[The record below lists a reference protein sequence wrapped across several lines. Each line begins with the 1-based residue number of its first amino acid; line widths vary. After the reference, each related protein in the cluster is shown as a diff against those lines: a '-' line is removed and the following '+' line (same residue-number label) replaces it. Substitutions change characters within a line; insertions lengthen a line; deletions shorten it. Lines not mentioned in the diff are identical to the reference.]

1 MIPLTQKVHHSLE
14 ARFRGQPHLKA
25 IDATVGNGHDTLFLA
40 QMVGKTG
47 QVWGFDIQAT
57 AIERTAN
64 RLRQAGVIPGSFE
77 AGSPGVVLYQASHA
91 EVLDKLPLEHF
102 GSTIDIILFN
112 LGYLPGGDKTL
123 ITRTDATLQAL
134 DASLQLL
141 APGGVLSVLAYP
153 GHVGG
158 DAETQAV
165 QDWFQRLPPDEFLNK
180 PKLRVVSSS
189 EFENPDRSPR
199 WFECQRHGE
208 H

>member
-14 ARFRGQPHLKA
+14 ARFRGQSHLRA

-40 QMVGKTG
+40 QLVGKTG
-47 QVWGFDIQAT
+47 QIWGFDIQAT
-57 AIERTAN
+57 AIERTVD
-64 RLRQAGVIPGSFE
+64 RLRQAGAFPGSSE
-77 AGSPGVVLYQASHA
+77 AAPSSVVLHQASHA
-91 EVLDKLPLEHF
+91 EMLDKLPLEHF

-134 DASLQLL
+134 AASLPLL

-158 DAETQAV
+158 EAETQAV
-165 QDWFQRLPPDEFLNK
+165 QDWFQRLPPDEFRNI

-189 EFENPDRSPR
+189 ELDRSNRSPR
-199 WFECQRHGE
+199 WLECQRHGE